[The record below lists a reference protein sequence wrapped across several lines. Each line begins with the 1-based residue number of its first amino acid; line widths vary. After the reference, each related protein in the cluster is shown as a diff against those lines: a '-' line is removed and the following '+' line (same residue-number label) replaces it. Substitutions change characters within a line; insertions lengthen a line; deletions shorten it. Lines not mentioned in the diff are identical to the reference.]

1 GIDRPALYFGRV
13 RFVLSHLG
21 WPWTEEAIAMAMKFP
36 NVYMGTA
43 AWPAHRWPA
52 AFVDFVKGQGRGK
65 CMLGTS
71 FPTVGHRHALAR
83 LDGLDLDADVRF
95 EYLEGAARRVFT
107 RIA

>member
-1 GIDRPALYFGRV
+1 
-13 RFVLSHLG
+13 
-21 WPWTEEAIAMAMKFP
+21 MAMKFP
-36 NVYMGTA
+36 NVYIGTA

-71 FPTVGHRHALAR
+71 FPTVGHRHALTR
-83 LDGLDLDADVRF
+83 LDSIGLDPESRH

-107 RIA
+107 RMA